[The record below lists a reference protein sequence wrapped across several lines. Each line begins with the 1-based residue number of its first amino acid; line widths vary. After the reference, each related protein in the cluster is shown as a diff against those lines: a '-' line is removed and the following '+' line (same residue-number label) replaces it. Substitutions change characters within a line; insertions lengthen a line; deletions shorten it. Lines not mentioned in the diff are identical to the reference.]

1 MSPWMKTFHINED
14 NHMKKDGPKKVE
26 DPKNEPQK
34 KTTDNETKKKDIW
47 NTIKN
52 MDPTPPSPPG
62 RLKGRTKY

>member
-1 MSPWMKTFHINED
+1 
-14 NHMKKDGPKKVE
+14 MKKDGPKKVE